1 MSKADE
7 NKHIRSQTSEMQ
19 IGNTTYIIKT
29 HFNENARENAEQK
42 FLRVVN
48 NRIAHAIQNPETQQ
62 NSGEMADS
70 WA

>member
-1 MSKADE
+1 MPNIKE
-7 NKHIRSQTSEMQ
+7 NKPIRTQTSEME

-48 NRIAHAIQNPETQQ
+48 NRIAYAINNPETQQ